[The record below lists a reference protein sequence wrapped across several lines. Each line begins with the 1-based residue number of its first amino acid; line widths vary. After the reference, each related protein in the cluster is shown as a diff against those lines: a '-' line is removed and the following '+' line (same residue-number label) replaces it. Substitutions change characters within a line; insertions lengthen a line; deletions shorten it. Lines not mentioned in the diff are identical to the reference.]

1 MKRILGLDLGTTSI
15 GWALVNEAENNSEAS
30 SIVRLGVRVNPLT
43 VDEKSNFEKGK
54 AITTNADRQL
64 RHSAR
69 INLQRYKLRRQN
81 LHDCLQKQGWLGTEA
96 MYEEGKAS
104 TFETYKLRAK
114 AAEEEISLHEFAR
127 VLFML
132 NKKRGYKSNRKANN
146 KEDGQL
152 FDGMTIAKKLYEEHL
167 TPAEYSLQLLNK
179 GKKFT
184 QGYYRSDLNAEL
196 ERIWNEQKKYYPEI
210 LTDEFKQQ
218 LEGKTKTNTSKIF
231 LGKYGIYSADLKGL
245 DRKLQP
251 LKWRVEALQQQVDKE
266 VLAFVIS
273 DLKGQIANTSG
284 LLGAISDRSKE
295 LYFNKQTV
303 GQYLWASLEENPH
316 ISIKNKPFYR
326 QDYLDEFEKIWETQA
341 AFHKQLTPELKQEIR
356 DIIIFYQRPLKSKKS
371 LISVCELEQR
381 KVKATIDGK
390 EKEITIGPKVAP
402 KSSPVFQEFRIWQNL
417 NNVLLIDNDTNEKRP
432 LDEDERNLLHEE
444 LSIKAKLS
452 KTEALKI
459 LNKKGKQW
467 DLNYKELEGNRTQ
480 AILFDCYNR
489 IITLTGH
496 EECDFKKIKASE
508 IRHYVSTIFKNLGFN
523 TEILDFDPSLE
534 KHELEKQPMY
544 QLWHLLYSYESDNSR
559 TGNESLLRKL
569 ETTFGFP
576 EEYATVL
583 CDVVFEEDYGNLSVK
598 AMHNI
603 LPYLQAGN
611 DYSQACAYA
620 GYNHSRHS
628 LTKEELD
635 KKVYKERLGL
645 LPKNSLR
652 NPVVEKILNQMINV
666 INAIIDEYGKPDEI
680 RIEMARELKSSAA
693 DRKKTTH
700 AISQGNAE
708 NQHIRKILEKEFALS
723 YISRNDIIKYKL
735 YEELKPNGFKTLY
748 SDTYIP
754 KDKLFSKD
762 FDIEHIIPKARL
774 FDDSFSNKTLEARD
788 INLTKSSKTAF
799 DFVKEK
805 YGEQGAE
812 AYKKKLD
819 MLLGNNVISRAKYNK
834 LLMAEADIPSDFIKR
849 DLNNTQYIAKKAY
862 EILGE
867 LVRTVTPTTG
877 KITNRLRED
886 WQLVDVMKELNFE
899 KYEKLGLTEIVED
912 RDGRKIKRIKDWT
925 KRNDHR
931 HHAMDALAIAFTK
944 PSYIQY
950 LNNLNARSNKGDSIY
965 AIENK
970 ELHYEE
976 GKLRFNAPIPV
987 NVFRAE
993 AKRHLSAI
1001 LVSIKAKNKVMT
1013 QNVNKIKTK
1022 HGIIKKI
1029 QLTPRGPL
1037 HNETIYGTK
1046 MRPIIKKVKVGAAL
1060 DEATINKV
1068 SSPAIR
1074 EALLKRL
1081 NEYSGNAKKAFTGKN
1096 TLDKNPIYLN
1106 AERTKTVPTLVKTIE
1121 WESFHPT
1128 RKLIDKDLNVDKVVD
1143 KGIRN
1148 ILKARLEEF
1157 NGDAK
1162 KAFSNLDEN
1171 PIYLDEAKKI
1181 TLKTVSV
1188 EGVLSAIPLHT
1199 LKNQAGEPIIG
1210 KDGKPVLGNYVQ
1222 TSNNHHIA
1230 FYSDEKGNLQ
1240 DNAVSFFEAAER
1252 KSQGLPIVDKSY
1264 NHDRGWRFLFTMKQ
1278 NEYFVFPNEATG
1290 FNPSEVD
1297 LMDEANY
1304 DMISPNLYRVQKMS
1318 RIEKGTSASRDYWFR
1333 HHLET
1338 ILNDDSRLKNS
1349 TFKRINSLKPL
1360 EGIIKVRINSIGK
1373 IVAVGEYD

>member
-1 MKRILGLDLGTTSI
+1 M
-15 GWALVNEAENNSEAS
+15 
-30 SIVRLGVRVNPLT
+30 
-43 VDEKSNFEKGK
+43 
-54 AITTNADRQL
+54 TNA
-64 RHSAR
+64 
-69 INLQRYKLRRQN
+69 
-81 LHDCLQKQGWLGTEA
+81 
-96 MYEEGKAS
+96 
-104 TFETYKLRAK
+104 
-114 AAEEEISLHEFAR
+114 ISR
-127 VLFML
+127 
-132 NKKRGYKSNRKANN
+132 
-146 KEDGQL
+146 
-152 FDGMTIAKKLYEEHL
+152 
-167 TPAEYSLQLLNK
+167 
-179 GKKFT
+179 
-184 QGYYRSDLNAEL
+184 
-196 ERIWNEQKKYYPEI
+196 
-210 LTDEFKQQ
+210 
-218 LEGKTKTNTSKIF
+218 
-231 LGKYGIYSADLKGL
+231 
-245 DRKLQP
+245 
-251 LKWRVEALQQQVDKE
+251 
-266 VLAFVIS
+266 
-273 DLKGQIANTSG
+273 
-284 LLGAISDRSKE
+284 
-295 LYFNKQTV
+295 
-303 GQYLWASLEENPH
+303 
-316 ISIKNKPFYR
+316 
-326 QDYLDEFEKIWETQA
+326 
-341 AFHKQLTPELKQEIR
+341 
-356 DIIIFYQRPLKSKKS
+356 
-371 LISVCELEQR
+371 
-381 KVKATIDGK
+381 
-390 EKEITIGPKVAP
+390 
-402 KSSPVFQEFRIWQNL
+402 
-417 NNVLLIDNDTNEKRP
+417 
-432 LDEDERNLLHEE
+432 
-444 LSIKAKLS
+444 
-452 KTEALKI
+452 
-459 LNKKGKQW
+459 
-467 DLNYKELEGNRTQ
+467 
-480 AILFDCYNR
+480 
-489 IITLTGH
+489 
-496 EECDFKKIKASE
+496 
-508 IRHYVSTIFKNLGFN
+508 
-523 TEILDFDPSLE
+523 
-534 KHELEKQPMY
+534 
-544 QLWHLLYSYESDNSR
+544 
-559 TGNESLLRKL
+559 
-569 ETTFGFP
+569 
-576 EEYATVL
+576 
-583 CDVVFEEDYGNLSVK
+583 
-598 AMHNI
+598 
-603 LPYLQAGN
+603 
-611 DYSQACAYA
+611 
-620 GYNHSRHS
+620 
-628 LTKEELD
+628 
-635 KKVYKERLGL
+635 
-645 LPKNSLR
+645 
-652 NPVVEKILNQMINV
+652 
-666 INAIIDEYGKPDEI
+666 
-680 RIEMARELKSSAA
+680 
-693 DRKKTTH
+693 
-700 AISQGNAE
+700 GNAE
-708 NQHIRKILEKEFALS
+708 NQRIREILEKEFALS

-834 LLMAEADIPSDFIKR
+834 LLMAEADIPSDFIER
-849 DLNNTQYIAKKAY
+849 DLRNTQYIAKKAC

-899 KYEKLGLTEIVED
+899 KYENLGLTEIVED

-987 NVFRAE
+987 NEFRAE

-1022 HGIIKKI
+1022 HGIIKRI

-1060 DEATINKV
+1060 DEATIDKV

-1096 TLDKNPIYLN
+1096 TLEKNPIYLN
-1106 AERTKTVPTLVKTIE
+1106 AERTKTVPALVKTVE
-1121 WESFHPT
+1121 WENYHPI
-1128 RKLIDKDLNVDKVVD
+1128 RKPITPDLKVDKVID
-1143 KGIRN
+1143 KGIGE
-1148 ILKARLEEF
+1148 ILNARLEEF

-1162 KAFSNLDEN
+1162 KAFSNLEEN
-1171 PIYLDEAKKI
+1171 PIYLDQTKKI
-1181 TLKTVSV
+1181 ALKRVSI

-1199 LKNQAGEPIIG
+1199 LKNQAGKPITG

-1230 FYSDEKGNLQ
+1230 FYYDEDGNLQ

-1252 KSQGLPIVDKSY
+1252 KSQGIPVIDKDY
-1264 NHDRGWRFLFTMKQ
+1264 NHDKGWRFLFTMKQ

-1290 FNPSEVD
+1290 FIPSEVD
-1297 LMDEANY
+1297 LTDEANY
-1304 DMISPNLYRVQKMS
+1304 GIISPKLYRVQKMS
-1318 RIEKGTSASRDYWFR
+1318 RIEKGTSVSRDYWFR

-1338 ILNDDSRLKNS
+1338 ILNDDSKLKNS
-1349 TFKRINSLKPL
+1349 AFKRINSLKPL

-1373 IVAVGEYD
+1373 IVTVGEYD

>member
-15 GWALVNEAENNSEAS
+15 GWALVNEAESNNEAS

-64 RHSAR
+64 RHGAR

-196 ERIWNEQKKYYPEI
+196 ERIWGEQKKYYPEI

-231 LGKYGIYSADLKGL
+231 LAKYGIYSADLKGL

-251 LKWRVEALQQQVDKE
+251 LKWRVEALKQQVDKE

-432 LDEDERNLLHEE
+432 LDEDERNLLYEE

-496 EECDFKKIKASE
+496 EEYDFKKIKASD
-508 IRHYVSTIFKNLGFN
+508 IRRRISTIFKNLGFS

-598 AMHNI
+598 AMRKI
-603 LPYLQAGN
+603 LPYLQAGYN
-611 DYSQACAYA
+611 YSNACKKA
-620 GYNHSRHS
+620 GYKHSRHS
-628 LTKEELD
+628 LTTEELD
-635 KKVYKERLGL
+635 QKVYKGKLEL

-680 RIEMARELKSSAA
+680 RIEMARELKSSANE
-693 DRKKTTH
+693 RESRTR

-708 NQHIRKILEKEFALS
+708 NQRIREILEKEFALS

-788 INLTKSSKTAF
+788 INLAKSSKTAF
-799 DFVKEK
+799 DFIKEK
-805 YGEQGAE
+805 YGEEGAE

-819 MLLGNNVISRAKYNK
+819 MLLENNVISRAKYNK
-834 LLMAEADIPSDFIKR
+834 LLMAEADIPSGFIER
-849 DLNNTQYIAKKAY
+849 DLRNTQYIARKAC

-877 KITNRLRED
+877 EITNRLRED

-987 NVFRAE
+987 NEFRAE

-1037 HNETIYGTK
+1037 HNSTIYGTK
-1046 MRPIIKKVKVGAAL
+1046 MRPIIKMVKVGAAL

-1106 AERTKTVPTLVKTIE
+1106 AERTKTVPALVKTVE
-1121 WESFHPT
+1121 WKSFHPT

-1143 KGIRN
+1143 KGIRE

-1162 KAFSNLDEN
+1162 KAFSNLEEN

-1181 TLKTVSV
+1181 ALKRVSI

-1199 LKNQAGEPIIG
+1199 LKNQAGKPITG

-1230 FYSDEKGNLQ
+1230 FYYDENDNLQ

-1252 KSQGLPIVDKSY
+1252 K
-1264 NHDRGWRFLFTMKQ
+1264 
-1278 NEYFVFPNEATG
+1278 
-1290 FNPSEVD
+1290 
-1297 LMDEANY
+1297 
-1304 DMISPNLYRVQKMS
+1304 
-1318 RIEKGTSASRDYWFR
+1318 
-1333 HHLET
+1333 
-1338 ILNDDSRLKNS
+1338 
-1349 TFKRINSLKPL
+1349 
-1360 EGIIKVRINSIGK
+1360 
-1373 IVAVGEYD
+1373 

>member
-15 GWALVNEAENNSEAS
+15 GWALVNEAENDNETS

-43 VDEKSNFEKGK
+43 ADEKSNFEKGK
-54 AITTNADRQL
+54 AITTNAERQKG
-64 RHSAR
+64 HTAR

-81 LHDCLQKQGWLGTEA
+81 LYNCLKEYGWFGNNALF
-96 MYEEGKAS
+96 EEGKAS

-114 AAEEEISLHEFAR
+114 AAEEEISLHELAR

-152 FDGMTIAKKLYEEHL
+152 FDGMTIAKKLSEEHL

-179 GKKFT
+179 GKRFT

-210 LTDEFKQQ
+210 LTDEFKEQ
-218 LEGKTKTNTSKIF
+218 LKGKTKVNTNKIF
-231 LGKYGIYSADLKGL
+231 LAKHHIYSADLKGS
-245 DRKLQP
+245 DKKMQS
-251 LKWRVEALQQQVDKE
+251 LKWRVEALRQQVDKE
-266 VLAFVIS
+266 ILVYVIS
-273 DLKGQIANTSG
+273 DLNGQIANTSG

-341 AFHKQLTPELKQEIR
+341 AFHKQLTPELKQKIR
-356 DIIIFYQRPLKSKKS
+356 DVIIFYQRPLKSKKG

-381 KVKATIDGK
+381 KVKTVIDGK

-402 KSSPVFQEFRIWQNL
+402 KSSPVFQEFRIWQNI
-417 NNVLLIDNDTNEKRP
+417 NNLLLINNDTNEKRS
-432 LDEDERNLLHEE
+432 LNEEERNLLYQE

-452 KTEALKI
+452 KTDALKV
-459 LNKKGKQW
+459 LNKNGKQW
-467 DLNYKELEGNRTQ
+467 ELNYKEIEGNRTQ

-496 EECDFKKIKASE
+496 EECNFKKLKASE
-508 IRHYVSTIFKNLGFN
+508 IRHYVTTIFKRLGFN
-523 TEILDFDPSLE
+523 TDILDFNPLLE

-544 QLWHLLYSYESDNSR
+544 MLWHLLYSYESDNSR
-559 TGNESLLRKL
+559 TGNNSLLRKL

-583 CDVVFEEDYGNLSVK
+583 CDVVFEDDYSNLSVK
-598 AMHNI
+598 AMRNI
-603 LPYLQAGN
+603 LPSLQAGD
-611 DYSQACAYA
+611 DYSQACAHA
-620 GYNHSRHS
+620 GYNHSRRS
-628 LTKEELD
+628 LTKDELEE
-635 KKVYKERLGL
+635 KVYKDKLEL

-666 INAIIDEYGKPDEI
+666 INTIVTEYGKPDEI

-693 DRKKTTH
+693 EREKTTR
-700 AISQGNAE
+700 AISQANTE
-708 NQHIRKILEKEFALS
+708 NQRIRDILEKDFALS

-735 YEELKPNGFKTLY
+735 YEELEANGFKTLY
-748 SDTYIP
+748 SGTYIP
-754 KDKLFSKD
+754 KEKLFSKD
-762 FDIEHIIPKARL
+762 FDVEHIIPKARL
-774 FDDSFSNKTLEARD
+774 FDDSFSNKTLEARN
-788 INLTKSSKTAF
+788 INIAKSNKTAF
-799 DFVKEK
+799 DFIKGE
-805 YGEQGAE
+805 YGDEGAE
-812 AYKKKLD
+812 VYKKKLD
-819 MLLGNNVISRAKYNK
+819 MLLSKDVISKAKYNK
-834 LLMAEADIPSDFIKR
+834 LLMSEADIPSEFIER
-849 DLNNTQYIAKKAY
+849 DLRNTQYIAKKAY
-862 EILGE
+862 EILSE

-877 KITNRLRED
+877 EITNRLRED

-899 KYEKLGLTEIVED
+899 KYQKLGLAEVVED

-931 HHAMDALAIAFTK
+931 HHAMDALTIAFTK
-944 PSYIQY
+944 PAFIQY
-950 LNNLNARSNKGDSIY
+950 LNNLNARSNKSSSIY

-970 ELHYEE
+970 ELHREDN
-976 GKLRFNAPIPV
+976 KLKFNAPIPIHE
-987 NVFRAE
+987 FRAE

-1001 LVSIKAKNKVMT
+1001 LISIKAKNKVMT

-1022 HGIIKKI
+1022 QGVIKKI
-1029 QLTPRGPL
+1029 QLTPRGAL

-1046 MRPIIKKVKVGAAL
+1046 KRPIITMVKVGAAL
-1060 DEATINKV
+1060 DEATINKI
-1068 SSPAIR
+1068 SNLTIR

-1143 KGIRN
+1143 KCIRN
-1148 ILKARLEEF
+1148 ILKTRLEEF

-1162 KAFSNLDEN
+1162 KAFSNLEEN
-1171 PIYLDEAKKI
+1171 PIYLDQTKKI
-1181 TLKTVSV
+1181 ALKRVSI
-1188 EGVLSAIPLHT
+1188 EGVLSAIPLQT
-1199 LKNQAGEPIIG
+1199 LKDQAGKLIIG

-1230 FYSDEKGNLQ
+1230 FYTDEKGNLQ
-1240 DNAVSFFEAAER
+1240 DKAVSFFEAAER
-1252 KSQGLPIVDKSY
+1252 KSQGLPIVDKNY
-1264 NHDRGWRFLFTMKQ
+1264 NHDKGWRFLFTMKQ

-1290 FNPSEVD
+1290 FIPTEVN

-1304 DMISPNLYRVQKMS
+1304 DMISPNLYRVQKVS
-1318 RIEKGTSASRDYWFR
+1318 RIEKGPSTSRDYWFR

-1349 TFKRINSLKPL
+1349 AFKRINSLKPL

>member
-1 MKRILGLDLGTTSI
+1 
-15 GWALVNEAENNSEAS
+15 
-30 SIVRLGVRVNPLT
+30 
-43 VDEKSNFEKGK
+43 
-54 AITTNADRQL
+54 
-64 RHSAR
+64 
-69 INLQRYKLRRQN
+69 
-81 LHDCLQKQGWLGTEA
+81 
-96 MYEEGKAS
+96 
-104 TFETYKLRAK
+104 
-114 AAEEEISLHEFAR
+114 
-127 VLFML
+127 
-132 NKKRGYKSNRKANN
+132 
-146 KEDGQL
+146 
-152 FDGMTIAKKLYEEHL
+152 
-167 TPAEYSLQLLNK
+167 
-179 GKKFT
+179 
-184 QGYYRSDLNAEL
+184 
-196 ERIWNEQKKYYPEI
+196 
-210 LTDEFKQQ
+210 
-218 LEGKTKTNTSKIF
+218 
-231 LGKYGIYSADLKGL
+231 
-245 DRKLQP
+245 
-251 LKWRVEALQQQVDKE
+251 
-266 VLAFVIS
+266 
-273 DLKGQIANTSG
+273 
-284 LLGAISDRSKE
+284 
-295 LYFNKQTV
+295 
-303 GQYLWASLEENPH
+303 
-316 ISIKNKPFYR
+316 
-326 QDYLDEFEKIWETQA
+326 
-341 AFHKQLTPELKQEIR
+341 
-356 DIIIFYQRPLKSKKS
+356 
-371 LISVCELEQR
+371 
-381 KVKATIDGK
+381 
-390 EKEITIGPKVAP
+390 
-402 KSSPVFQEFRIWQNL
+402 
-417 NNVLLIDNDTNEKRP
+417 
-432 LDEDERNLLHEE
+432 
-444 LSIKAKLS
+444 
-452 KTEALKI
+452 
-459 LNKKGKQW
+459 
-467 DLNYKELEGNRTQ
+467 
-480 AILFDCYNR
+480 
-489 IITLTGH
+489 
-496 EECDFKKIKASE
+496 
-508 IRHYVSTIFKNLGFN
+508 
-523 TEILDFDPSLE
+523 
-534 KHELEKQPMY
+534 
-544 QLWHLLYSYESDNSR
+544 
-559 TGNESLLRKL
+559 
-569 ETTFGFP
+569 
-576 EEYATVL
+576 
-583 CDVVFEEDYGNLSVK
+583 
-598 AMHNI
+598 
-603 LPYLQAGN
+603 
-611 DYSQACAYA
+611 
-620 GYNHSRHS
+620 
-628 LTKEELD
+628 
-635 KKVYKERLGL
+635 
-645 LPKNSLR
+645 
-652 NPVVEKILNQMINV
+652 
-666 INAIIDEYGKPDEI
+666 
-680 RIEMARELKSSAA
+680 
-693 DRKKTTH
+693 
-700 AISQGNAE
+700 
-708 NQHIRKILEKEFALS
+708 
-723 YISRNDIIKYKL
+723 
-735 YEELKPNGFKTLY
+735 
-748 SDTYIP
+748 
-754 KDKLFSKD
+754 
-762 FDIEHIIPKARL
+762 
-774 FDDSFSNKTLEARD
+774 
-788 INLTKSSKTAF
+788 
-799 DFVKEK
+799 
-805 YGEQGAE
+805 
-812 AYKKKLD
+812 

-834 LLMAEADIPSDFIKR
+834 LLMTEADMPSDFINR
-849 DLNNTQYIAKKAY
+849 DLRNTQYIAKKAC
-862 EILGE
+862 EVLGE

-886 WQLVDVMKELNFE
+886 WQLVDVMKELNLE

-1022 HGIIKKI
+1022 HGILKKI

-1046 MRPIIKKVKVGAAL
+1046 MRPIIKMVKVGASL

-1199 LKNQAGEPIIG
+1199 LKNQTGEPIIG

>member
-15 GWALVNEAENNSEAS
+15 GWALVNEAENNNEAS

-64 RHSAR
+64 RHGAR

-196 ERIWNEQKKYYPEI
+196 ERIWDEQKKYYLEI

-231 LGKYGIYSADLKGL
+231 LAKYGIYSADLKGL

-432 LDEDERNLLHEE
+432 LDEDERNLLYEE

-467 DLNYKELEGNRTQ
+467 DLNYRELEGNRTQ

-508 IRHYVSTIFKNLGFN
+508 IRHYVSTIFKNLGFS
-523 TEILDFDPSLE
+523 TEILDFDPSLK

-598 AMHNI
+598 AMRKI

-635 KKVYKERLGL
+635 QKVYKERLEL

-708 NQHIRKILEKEFALS
+708 NQCIREILEKEFALS

-788 INLTKSSKTAF
+788 INLAKSSKTAF

-805 YGEQGAE
+805 YGEEGAE

-819 MLLGNNVISRAKYNK
+819 MLLDNDVISKAKYNK
-834 LLMAEADIPSDFIKR
+834 LLMAETDIPSGFIER
-849 DLNNTQYIAKKAY
+849 DLRNTQYIAKKAC

-867 LVRTVTPTTG
+867 LVRTVTPTIG
-877 KITNRLRED
+877 EITNRLRED

-1022 HGIIKKI
+1022 HGIIKRI

-1046 MRPIIKKVKVGAAL
+1046 MRPIIKKMKVGAAL

-1096 TLDKNPIYLN
+1096 ILDKNPIYLN
-1106 AERTKTVPTLVKTIE
+1106 AERTKTVPALVKTVE
-1121 WESFHPT
+1121 WKSFHPT

-1162 KAFSNLDEN
+1162 KAFSNLEEN
-1171 PIYLDEAKKI
+1171 PIYLDQTKKI
-1181 TLKTVSV
+1181 ALKRVSI
-1188 EGVLSAIPLHT
+1188 EGVLSTIPLHT
-1199 LKNQAGEPIIG
+1199 LKNQAGKPIMG

-1230 FYSDEKGNLQ
+1230 FYYDEDGNLQ

-1252 KSQGLPIVDKSY
+1252 KSQGIPVIDKDY
-1264 NHDRGWRFLFTMKQ
+1264 NHDKGWRFLFTMKQ

-1290 FNPSEVD
+1290 FIPSEVD
-1297 LMDEANY
+1297 LTDEANY
-1304 DMISPNLYRVQKMS
+1304 GIISPNLYRVQKMS
-1318 RIEKGTSASRDYWFR
+1318 RIEKGTSVSRDYWFR

-1338 ILNDDSRLKNS
+1338 ILNGDSRLKNS
-1349 TFKRINSLKPL
+1349 AFKRIQSLKFL
-1360 EGIIKVRINSIGK
+1360 EGIIKVRINSTGK

>member
-15 GWALVNEAENNSEAS
+15 GWALVNEAENNNEAS

-64 RHSAR
+64 RHGAR

-196 ERIWNEQKKYYPEI
+196 ERIWDEQKKYYPEI

-231 LGKYGIYSADLKGL
+231 LAKYGIYSADLKGL

-432 LDEDERNLLHEE
+432 LDEDERSLLYEE

-508 IRHYVSTIFKNLGFN
+508 IRHYVSTSFKNLGFS
-523 TEILDFDPSLE
+523 TEILDFDPSLK

-559 TGNESLLRKL
+559 TGNEALLRKL

-598 AMHNI
+598 AMRNI

-635 KKVYKERLGL
+635 KKVYKERLEL

-693 DRKKTTH
+693 ERENRTRS
-700 AISQGNAE
+700 ISQGNAE
-708 NQHIRKILEKEFALS
+708 NQRIREILEKEFALS

-788 INLTKSSKTAF
+788 INLAKSSKTAF
-799 DFVKEK
+799 DFIKEK
-805 YGEQGAE
+805 YGEEGAKI
-812 AYKKKLD
+812 YKERLNI
-819 MLLGNNVISRAKYNK
+819 LLKDSVINEAKYNK
-834 LLMAEADIPSDFIKR
+834 LLMTEADIPSGFIER
-849 DLNNTQYIAKKAY
+849 DLRNTQYIAKKAC
-862 EILGE
+862 EVLGE

-1022 HGIIKKI
+1022 HGILKKI

-1046 MRPIIKKVKVGAAL
+1046 MRPIIKMVKVGASL

-1096 TLDKNPIYLN
+1096 ILEKNPIYLN
-1106 AERTKTVPTLVKTIE
+1106 AERTKTVPALVKTVE

-1162 KAFSNLDEN
+1162 KAFSNLEEN
-1171 PIYLDEAKKI
+1171 PIYLDQTKKI
-1181 TLKTVSV
+1181 ALKRVSI

-1199 LKNQAGEPIIG
+1199 LKNQAGKPITG

-1230 FYSDEKGNLQ
+1230 FYYDEDGNLQ

-1252 KSQGLPIVDKSY
+1252 KSQGISVIDKDY
-1264 NHDRGWRFLFTMKQ
+1264 NRDKGWRFLFTMKQ

-1290 FNPSEVD
+1290 FIPSEVD
-1297 LMDEANY
+1297 LTDEANY
-1304 DMISPNLYRVQKMS
+1304 GIISPNLYRVQKMS
-1318 RIEKGTSASRDYWFR
+1318 RIEKGTSVSRDYWFR

-1349 TFKRINSLKPL
+1349 AFKRINSLKPL

>member
-1 MKRILGLDLGTTSI
+1 M
-15 GWALVNEAENNSEAS
+15 
-30 SIVRLGVRVNPLT
+30 
-43 VDEKSNFEKGK
+43 
-54 AITTNADRQL
+54 TNA
-64 RHSAR
+64 
-69 INLQRYKLRRQN
+69 
-81 LHDCLQKQGWLGTEA
+81 
-96 MYEEGKAS
+96 
-104 TFETYKLRAK
+104 
-114 AAEEEISLHEFAR
+114 ISR
-127 VLFML
+127 
-132 NKKRGYKSNRKANN
+132 
-146 KEDGQL
+146 
-152 FDGMTIAKKLYEEHL
+152 
-167 TPAEYSLQLLNK
+167 
-179 GKKFT
+179 
-184 QGYYRSDLNAEL
+184 
-196 ERIWNEQKKYYPEI
+196 
-210 LTDEFKQQ
+210 
-218 LEGKTKTNTSKIF
+218 
-231 LGKYGIYSADLKGL
+231 
-245 DRKLQP
+245 
-251 LKWRVEALQQQVDKE
+251 
-266 VLAFVIS
+266 
-273 DLKGQIANTSG
+273 
-284 LLGAISDRSKE
+284 
-295 LYFNKQTV
+295 
-303 GQYLWASLEENPH
+303 
-316 ISIKNKPFYR
+316 
-326 QDYLDEFEKIWETQA
+326 
-341 AFHKQLTPELKQEIR
+341 
-356 DIIIFYQRPLKSKKS
+356 
-371 LISVCELEQR
+371 
-381 KVKATIDGK
+381 
-390 EKEITIGPKVAP
+390 
-402 KSSPVFQEFRIWQNL
+402 
-417 NNVLLIDNDTNEKRP
+417 
-432 LDEDERNLLHEE
+432 
-444 LSIKAKLS
+444 
-452 KTEALKI
+452 
-459 LNKKGKQW
+459 
-467 DLNYKELEGNRTQ
+467 
-480 AILFDCYNR
+480 
-489 IITLTGH
+489 
-496 EECDFKKIKASE
+496 
-508 IRHYVSTIFKNLGFN
+508 
-523 TEILDFDPSLE
+523 
-534 KHELEKQPMY
+534 
-544 QLWHLLYSYESDNSR
+544 
-559 TGNESLLRKL
+559 
-569 ETTFGFP
+569 
-576 EEYATVL
+576 
-583 CDVVFEEDYGNLSVK
+583 
-598 AMHNI
+598 
-603 LPYLQAGN
+603 
-611 DYSQACAYA
+611 
-620 GYNHSRHS
+620 
-628 LTKEELD
+628 
-635 KKVYKERLGL
+635 
-645 LPKNSLR
+645 
-652 NPVVEKILNQMINV
+652 
-666 INAIIDEYGKPDEI
+666 
-680 RIEMARELKSSAA
+680 
-693 DRKKTTH
+693 
-700 AISQGNAE
+700 GNAE
-708 NQHIRKILEKEFALS
+708 NQCIREILEKEFALS

-788 INLTKSSKTAF
+788 INLAKSNKTAF

-819 MLLGNNVISRAKYNK
+819 MLLGNNVISRVKYNK
-834 LLMAEADIPSDFIKR
+834 LLMTEADIPSDFIKR

-970 ELHYEE
+970 ELHYED

-987 NVFRAE
+987 NEFRAE
-993 AKRHLSAI
+993 AKRHLSTI

-1046 MRPIIKKVKVGAAL
+1046 MRPIIKKMKVGAAL

-1106 AERTKTVPTLVKTIE
+1106 AERTKTVPASVKTVE
-1121 WESFHPT
+1121 WENYHPI
-1128 RKLIDKDLNVDKVVD
+1128 RKPITPDLKVDKVID
-1143 KGIRN
+1143 KGIGE

-1162 KAFSNLDEN
+1162 KAFSNLEEN
-1171 PIYLDEAKKI
+1171 PIYLDQTKKI
-1181 TLKTVSV
+1181 ALKRVSI
-1188 EGVLSAIPLHT
+1188 EGVLSTIPLHT
-1199 LKNQAGEPIIG
+1199 LKNQAGKPIMG
-1210 KDGKPVLGNYVQ
+1210 KDEKPVLGNYVQ

-1230 FYSDEKGNLQ
+1230 FYYDEDGNLQ

-1252 KSQGLPIVDKSY
+1252 KSQGISVIDKDY
-1264 NHDRGWRFLFTMKQ
+1264 NRDKGWRFLFTMKQ

-1290 FNPSEVD
+1290 FIPSEVD
-1297 LMDEANY
+1297 LTDEANY
-1304 DMISPNLYRVQKMS
+1304 GIISPNLYRVQKMS
-1318 RIEKGTSASRDYWFR
+1318 RIEKGTSVSRDYWFR

-1349 TFKRINSLKPL
+1349 AFKRINSLKPL

>member
-15 GWALVNEAENNSEAS
+15 GWALVNEAESNNEAS

-64 RHSAR
+64 RHGAR

-184 QGYYRSDLNAEL
+184 QSYYRSDLNAEL

-245 DRKLQP
+245 DKKLQP

-341 AFHKQLTPELKQEIR
+341 TFHKQLTPELKQEIR

-417 NNVLLIDNDTNEKRP
+417 NNVLLIDNDTNDKRP
-432 LDEDERNLLHEE
+432 LDEVERNLLYEE

-508 IRHYVSTIFKNLGFN
+508 IRHYVTTIFKNLGFN
-523 TEILDFDPSLE
+523 TDILDFDLSLE

-559 TGNESLLRKL
+559 TGNEALLRKL

-583 CDVVFEEDYGNLSVK
+583 CDAVFEEDYGNLSVK
-598 AMHNI
+598 AMRNI

-635 KKVYKERLGL
+635 QKVYKERLEL

-666 INAIIDEYGKPDEI
+666 INAIVDEYGKPDEI

-693 DRKKTTH
+693 ERENATR
-700 AISQGNAE
+700 AINQSNAE
-708 NQHIRKILEKEFALS
+708 NQHICEILEKEFALS

-735 YEELKPNGFKTLY
+735 YKELKQNGFKTLY

-774 FDDSFSNKTLEARD
+774 FDDSYSNKTLEARD
-788 INLTKSSKTAF
+788 INLAKSSKTAF

-834 LLMAEADIPSDFIKR
+834 LLMAEADIPSGFIER
-849 DLNNTQYIAKKAY
+849 DLRNTQYIAKKAC

-944 PSYIQY
+944 PSFIQY

-987 NVFRAE
+987 NEFRAE

-1037 HNETIYGTK
+1037 HNSTIYGTK
-1046 MRPIIKKVKVGAAL
+1046 MRPIIKMVKVGAAL

-1096 TLDKNPIYLN
+1096 TLEKNPIYLN
-1106 AERTKTVPTLVKTIE
+1106 AERTKTVPSLVKTVE

-1148 ILKARLEEF
+1148 ILNARLEEF

-1162 KAFSNLDEN
+1162 KAFSNLEEN
-1171 PIYLDEAKKI
+1171 PIYLDQTKKI
-1181 TLKTVSV
+1181 ALKRVSI

-1199 LKNQAGEPIIG
+1199 LKNQAGKPIMG

-1230 FYSDEKGNLQ
+1230 FYYDEDGNLQ

-1252 KSQGLPIVDKSY
+1252 KSQGIPVIDKDY
-1264 NHDRGWRFLFTMKQ
+1264 NRDKGWRFLFTMKQ

-1290 FNPSEVD
+1290 FIPSEVD
-1297 LMDEANY
+1297 LTDEANY
-1304 DMISPNLYRVQKMS
+1304 GIISPNLYRVQKMS
-1318 RIEKGTSASRDYWFR
+1318 RIEKGTSVSRDYWFR

-1349 TFKRINSLKPL
+1349 AFKRINSLKPL

>member
-15 GWALVNEAENNSEAS
+15 GWALVNEAENDNETS

-43 VDEKSNFEKGK
+43 ADEKSNFEKGK
-54 AITTNADRQL
+54 AITTNAERQKG
-64 RHSAR
+64 HTAR

-81 LHDCLQKQGWLGTEA
+81 LYNCLKEYGWFGNNALF
-96 MYEEGKAS
+96 EEGKAS

-114 AAEEEISLHEFAR
+114 AAEEEISLHELAR

-152 FDGMTIAKKLYEEHL
+152 FDGMTIAKKLSEENL

-179 GKKFT
+179 GKRFT

-210 LTDEFKQQ
+210 LTNEFKQQ
-218 LEGKTKTNTSKIF
+218 LKGKTKVNTNKIF
-231 LGKYGIYSADLKGL
+231 LAKHHIYSADLKGS
-245 DRKLQP
+245 DKKMQS
-251 LKWRVEALQQQVDKE
+251 LKWRVEALRQQVDKE
-266 VLAFVIS
+266 ILVYVIS
-273 DLKGQIANTSG
+273 DLNGQIANTSG

-295 LYFNKQTV
+295 LYFKKQTV
-303 GQYLWASLEENPH
+303 GQYLWASLKENPH

-341 AFHKQLTPELKQEIR
+341 AFHKQLTPELKQKIR
-356 DIIIFYQRPLKSKKS
+356 DIIIFYQRPLKSKKG

-381 KVKATIDGK
+381 KVKTVIDGK

-402 KSSPVFQEFRIWQNL
+402 KSSPVFQEFRIWQNI
-417 NNVLLIDNDTNEKRP
+417 NNLLLINNDTNEKRS
-432 LDEDERNLLHEE
+432 LNEEERNLLYQE

-452 KTEALKI
+452 KTDALKV
-459 LNKKGKQW
+459 LNKNGKQW
-467 DLNYKELEGNRTQ
+467 ELNYKEIEGNRTQ

-496 EECDFKKIKASE
+496 EECNFKKLKASE
-508 IRHYVSTIFKNLGFN
+508 IRHYVTTIFKSLGFN
-523 TEILDFDPSLE
+523 TDILDFNPLLE

-544 QLWHLLYSYESDNSR
+544 MLWHLLYSYESDNSR
-559 TGNESLLRKL
+559 TGNNSLLRKL

-583 CDVVFEEDYGNLSVK
+583 CDVTFEDDYSNLSVK
-598 AMHNI
+598 AMRNI
-603 LPYLQAGN
+603 LPSLQAGN
-611 DYSQACAYA
+611 DYSQACAHA
-620 GYNHSRHS
+620 GYNHSRRS
-628 LTKEELD
+628 LTKDELEE
-635 KKVYKERLGL
+635 KVYKDKLEL

-666 INAIIDEYGKPDEI
+666 INTIVAEYGKPDEI

-693 DRKKTTH
+693 EREKTTR
-700 AISQGNAE
+700 AISQANTE
-708 NQHIRKILEKEFALS
+708 NQRIRDILEKDFALS

-735 YEELKPNGFKTLY
+735 YKELEANGFKTLY
-748 SDTYIP
+748 SGTYIP
-754 KDKLFSKD
+754 KEKLFSKD
-762 FDIEHIIPKARL
+762 FDVEHIIPKARL
-774 FDDSFSNKTLEARD
+774 FDDSFSNKTLEARN
-788 INLTKSSKTAF
+788 INIAKSNKTAF
-799 DFVKEK
+799 DFIKGK
-805 YGEQGAE
+805 YGDEGAE
-812 AYKKKLD
+812 VYKKKLD
-819 MLLGNNVISRAKYNK
+819 MLLSKDVISKAKYNK
-834 LLMAEADIPSDFIKR
+834 LLMSEADIPSEFIAR
-849 DLNNTQYIAKKAY
+849 DLRNTQYIAKKAY
-862 EILGE
+862 EILSE

-877 KITNRLRED
+877 EITNRLRED

-899 KYEKLGLTEIVED
+899 KYQKLGLAEVVED

-931 HHAMDALAIAFTK
+931 HHAMDALTIAFTK
-944 PSYIQY
+944 PVFIQY
-950 LNNLNARSNKGDSIY
+950 LNNLNARSNKSSSIY

-970 ELHYEE
+970 ELHRDDN
-976 GKLRFNAPIPV
+976 KLKFNAPIPI
-987 NVFRAE
+987 NEFRAE
-993 AKRHLSAI
+993 AKQHLSSI
-1001 LVSIKAKNKVMT
+1001 LISIKAKNKVMT

-1029 QLTPRGPL
+1029 QLTPRGAL

-1046 MRPIIKKVKVGAAL
+1046 KRPIITMVKVGAAL
-1060 DEATINKV
+1060 DEATINKI
-1068 SSPAIR
+1068 SNLTIR

-1081 NEYSGNAKKAFTGKN
+1081 SEYSGDAKKAFTGKN
-1096 TLDKNPIYLN
+1096 SLEKNPIYLN
-1106 AERTKTVPTLVKTIE
+1106 IEKTKVVPTSVKTVEWGTYHPIRKAITPDLKIE
-1121 WESFHPT
+1121 
-1128 RKLIDKDLNVDKVVD
+1128 KVIDKGAKD
-1143 KGIRN
+1143 
-1148 ILKARLEEF
+1148 ILKARLDTF

-1230 FYSDEKGNLQ
+1230 FYTDEKGNLQ
-1240 DNAVSFFEAAER
+1240 DKAVSFFEAAER
-1252 KSQGLPIVDKSY
+1252 KSQGLPIVDKNY
-1264 NHDRGWRFLFTMKQ
+1264 NHDKGWRFLFTMKQ

-1304 DMISPNLYRVQKMS
+1304 DMISPNLYRVQKVS

-1338 ILNDDSRLKNS
+1338 ILNDDVRLKNS
-1349 TFKRINSLKPL
+1349 AFKRIRSLSELK
-1360 EGIIKVRINSIGK
+1360 GIVKVRINAIGK
-1373 IVAVGEYD
+1373 IVAIGEYD

>member
-15 GWALVNEAENNSEAS
+15 GWALVNEAESNNEAS

-64 RHSAR
+64 RHGAR

-432 LDEDERNLLHEE
+432 LDEDERYLLYKE

-508 IRHYVSTIFKNLGFN
+508 IRHYVSTIFKNLGFS

-598 AMHNI
+598 AMRKI

-611 DYSQACAYA
+611 DYSQACSYA
-620 GYNHSRHS
+620 GYNHSHHS

-635 KKVYKERLGL
+635 QKVYKERLEL

-680 RIEMARELKSSAA
+680 RIEMARELKSSAIE
-693 DRKKTTH
+693 RENRTR

-708 NQHIRKILEKEFALS
+708 NQRIREILEKEFALS

-788 INLTKSSKTAF
+788 INLAKSSKTAF
-799 DFVKEK
+799 DFIKEK
-805 YGEQGAE
+805 YGEQGAKI
-812 AYKKKLD
+812 YKERLNI
-819 MLLGNNVISRAKYNK
+819 LLKDSVINEAKYNK
-834 LLMAEADIPSDFIKR
+834 LLMTEADIPSDFINR

-944 PSYIQY
+944 PSFIQY

-987 NVFRAE
+987 NEFRAE

-1001 LVSIKAKNKVMT
+1001 LISIKAKNKVMT

-1029 QLTPRGPL
+1029 QLTPRGAL

-1046 MRPIIKKVKVGAAL
+1046 MRPIIKMVKVGAAL

-1096 TLDKNPIYLN
+1096 TLEKNPIYLN
-1106 AERTKTVPTLVKTIE
+1106 AGRTKTVPSLVKTVE
-1121 WESFHPT
+1121 WENYHPT
-1128 RKLIDKDLNVDKVVD
+1128 RKPITPDLKVDKVID
-1143 KGIRN
+1143 KGIRD

-1162 KAFSNLDEN
+1162 KAFSNLEEN

-1181 TLKTVSV
+1181 ALKRVSI

-1199 LKNQAGEPIIG
+1199 LKNQAGKPITG
-1210 KDGKPVLGNYVQ
+1210 KDGKSVLGNYVQ

-1230 FYSDEKGNLQ
+1230 FYYDEDGNLQ

-1252 KSQGLPIVDKSY
+1252 KSQGVPIIDKDY
-1264 NHDRGWRFLFTMKQ
+1264 NRDKGWRFLFTMKQ

-1290 FNPSEVD
+1290 FIPSEVD
-1297 LMDEANY
+1297 LTDEGNY
-1304 DMISPNLYRVQKMS
+1304 GIISPNLYRVQKVS
-1318 RIEKGTSASRDYWFR
+1318 RIDKGISASRDYWFR

-1338 ILNDDSRLKNS
+1338 ILNDDAKLKNLA
-1349 TFKRINSLKPL
+1349 FKRIRGLLELKD
-1360 EGIIKVRINSIGK
+1360 IIKVRINSTGK

>member
-15 GWALVNEAENNSEAS
+15 GWALVNEAENNNEAS

-64 RHSAR
+64 RHGAR

-196 ERIWNEQKKYYPEI
+196 EKIWDEQKKYYPEI

-432 LDEDERNLLHEE
+432 LDEDERNLLYEE

-452 KTEALKI
+452 KTETLKI

-496 EECDFKKIKASE
+496 KECDFKKIKASE
-508 IRHYVSTIFKNLGFN
+508 IRHYVSTIFKNLGFS

-598 AMHNI
+598 AMRKI

-708 NQHIRKILEKEFALS
+708 NQCIREILEKEFALS

-788 INLTKSSKTAF
+788 INLAKSNKTAF

-987 NVFRAE
+987 NEFRAE

-1037 HNETIYGTK
+1037 HNSTIYGTK
-1046 MRPIIKKVKVGAAL
+1046 MRPIIKMVKVGAAL

-1096 TLDKNPIYLN
+1096 ILEKNPIYLN
-1106 AERTKTVPTLVKTIE
+1106 AERTKTVPALVKTVE

-1162 KAFSNLDEN
+1162 KAFSNLEEN
-1171 PIYLDEAKKI
+1171 PIYLDQTKKI
-1181 TLKTVSV
+1181 ALKRVSI

-1199 LKNQAGEPIIG
+1199 LKNQAGKPIMG

-1230 FYSDEKGNLQ
+1230 FYYDEDGNLQ

-1252 KSQGLPIVDKSY
+1252 KSQGISVIDKDY
-1264 NHDRGWRFLFTMKQ
+1264 NRDKGWRFLFTMKQ

-1290 FNPSEVD
+1290 FIPSEVD
-1297 LMDEANY
+1297 LTDEANY
-1304 DMISPNLYRVQKMS
+1304 GIISPNLYRVQKMS
-1318 RIEKGTSASRDYWFR
+1318 RIEKGTSVSRDYWFR

-1349 TFKRINSLKPL
+1349 AFKRINSLKPL